1 MSQQRKVVRAAPEAG
16 NSRPHPDQ
24 RTQRPL
30 SRPLPERT
38 APAITREAPWFAF
51 NASSVPLSPE
61 GPPFSANRFVLGANV
76 PWIHYGVDIG
86 TSAWRPEGGLHT
98 HAEDAAL
105 LRQVFERLRA
115 DGVQTARFYLLA
127 DGRAGVRFADDG
139 TSEALDGSVF
149 ADVDMVLDAAR
160 TSGVGLL
167 LVLLDGRWF
176 ERASIVDGQPVR
188 GHADTVRDP
197 AKRNAL
203 LERILRPLLI
213 RCADHPAV
221 VAWELVSGAD
231 TCLAGRPLPVPEGR
245 GMMAALRRR
254 LGIPERG
261 GEDAA
266 QPTAEEMRA
275 FLCDAVTLVHRHT
288 RALATTSVSRWSGLD
303 LLHGLGLDLYGV
315 GWPADEAELR
325 RAVSDL
331 RLDRPLVLSAF
342 PGAHPNRSIKTLLDG
357 ARCAGYGG
365 AFVWS
370 VLRHD
375 TGSGYDGQVPQW
387 ARNHAGQLHRH
398 DLPVPTPLSAAEPRE
413 ETAEAEAPPNPP
425 LVLKR

>member
-1 MSQQRKVVRAAPEAG
+1 MSQQRKGVRAAPEAG
-16 NSRPHPDQ
+16 TSRPHPDQ
-24 RTQRPL
+24 RTQRPS

-38 APAITREAPWFAF
+38 APAITREAPWFPF
-51 NASSVPLSPE
+51 NAASVPLSPG
-61 GPPFSANRFVLGANV
+61 GPPFGANRFLLGANV
-76 PWIHYGVDIG
+76 PWVHYGLDIG
-86 TSAWRPEGGLHT
+86 TSAWRPEGGLHA

-105 LRQVFERLRA
+105 LRQVFERLRS
-115 DGVQTARFYLLA
+115 DGVQTARFFLLA

-139 TSEALDGSVF
+139 TPEALDGSVF
-149 ADVDMVLDAAR
+149 ADVDVVLDAAH

-167 LVLLDGRWF
+167 LVLLDAAWF
-176 ERASIVDGQPVR
+176 APASILDGQPIR

-197 AKRNAL
+197 VKRGAL

-221 VAWELVSGAD
+221 VGWELVSGVD
-231 TCLAGRPLPVPEGR
+231 TCVAGRPAPVPEGR
-245 GMMAALRRR
+245 GLMAALRRR
-254 LGIPERG
+254 LGIREG
-261 GEDAA
+261 MGEATA

-275 FLCDAVTLVHRHT
+275 FLCDAVTLVHHHT
-288 RALATTSVSRWSGLD
+288 HVLAMAGVSRWSGLD
-303 LLHGLGLDLYGV
+303 LIRGLGLDLYGV
-315 GWPADEAELR
+315 GWPADESELR

-331 RLDRPLVLSAF
+331 RLDRPLLLSAF
-342 PGAHPNRSIKTLLDG
+342 PGAHPHRSIKTLLDG

-375 TGSGYDGQVPQW
+375 AGSGYDGQVPQW
-387 ARNHAGQLHRH
+387 ARNHAGQLHRR
-398 DLPVPTPLSAAEPRE
+398 DMPPPTPLPVEETAE

>member
-24 RTQRPL
+24 RTQRPS

-38 APAITREAPWFAF
+38 APALTREAPWFAF
-51 NASSVPLSPE
+51 NAASAPHSPE
-61 GPPFSANRFVLGANV
+61 GPPFSPNRFLLGANV
-76 PWIHYGVDIG
+76 PWVHHGIDIG
-86 TSAWRPEGGLHT
+86 TSAWRPEGGLHA
-98 HAEDAAL
+98 HADDTTL
-105 LRQVFERLRA
+105 LRQVFERLRS
-115 DGVQTARFYLLA
+115 DGVQTARFFLLT

-139 TSEALDGSVF
+139 TPEALDGSVF
-149 ADVDMVLDAAR
+149 ADVDVVLEAAR
-160 TSGVGLL
+160 ASGIGLL
-167 LVLLDGRWF
+167 LVLLDAAWF
-176 ERASIVDGQPVR
+176 APASITDGQPVR

-213 RCADHPAV
+213 RCSDHPAV
-221 VAWELVSGAD
+221 VAWEVVSEAD
-231 TCLAGRPLPVPEGR
+231 TWLAGRAPPVPEGR
-245 GMMAALRRR
+245 GVLAALRRK
-254 LGIPERG
+254 LGISGAAAE
-261 GEDAA
+261 ATA

-275 FLCDAVTLVHRHT
+275 FLCDAVTLIHRHT
-288 RALATTSVSRWSGLD
+288 RALATASVSRWSGLE
-303 LLHGLGLDLYGV
+303 LLHGLGLDSYGV
-315 GWPADEAELR
+315 GWPADESELR

-331 RLDRPLVLSAF
+331 RLDRPLLLSAF
-342 PGAHPNRSIKTLLDG
+342 PGAHPGRSIKTLLDG

-375 TGSGYDGQVPQW
+375 AGSGYDGQVQQW
-387 ARNHAGQLHRH
+387 ARNHAGQLHRR
-398 DLPVPTPLSAAEPRE
+398 DVPAATPLPIVERTE
-413 ETAEAEAPPNPP
+413 ETAEVEGSPNPP

>member
-38 APAITREAPWFAF
+38 APAITREAPWFSF

-115 DGVQTARFYLLA
+115 DGVQTARFFLLA

-149 ADVDMVLDAAR
+149 ADVDVVLEAAR

-167 LVLLDGRWF
+167 LVLLDAGWF
-176 ERASIVDGQPVR
+176 APPGIVDGQPVR

-197 AKRNAL
+197 VKRSAQ

-221 VAWELVSGAD
+221 VAWELVSGTD
-231 TCLAGRPLPVPEGR
+231 VCVAGRPAVPEGR
-245 GMMAALRRR
+245 GMLAALRRR
-254 LGIPERG
+254 LGIRQ
-261 GEDAA
+261 DASEA
-266 QPTAEEMRA
+266 AALPTVEEMRA

-288 RALATTSVSRWSGLD
+288 RALATASVSRWSGLD
-303 LLHGLGLDLYGV
+303 LLRGVGLDLYGV
-315 GWPADEAELR
+315 GWPADESELR

-331 RLDRPLVLSAF
+331 RLDRPLLLSAF
-342 PGAHPNRSIKTLLDG
+342 PGAHPRRSIKTLLDG

-375 TGSGYDGQVPQW
+375 VASGYDGQVPQW
-387 ARNHAGQLHRH
+387 AKNHAGQLHRR
-398 DLPVPTPLSAAEPRE
+398 DMPAPTPLPVAEPRE
-413 ETAEAEAPPNPP
+413 ETAEAEASPNPP